1 MQEQRIALIGI
12 IVEKLEASSK
22 LNAVLHEYNAYII
35 GRMGIP
41 YRKNRISII
50 SVAVDANNAI
60 ISALSG
66 KLGMIDGLSVKTIYG
81 RNQTEP
87 QPIEIKEE

>member
-22 LNAVLHEYNAYII
+22 LNAVLHDYSAYII

-41 YRKNRISII
+41 YRKNGISII

-66 KLGMIDGLSVKTIYG
+66 KLGMIDGLSVKTIYA
-81 RNQTEP
+81 RPQTDA
-87 QPIEIKEE
+87 QPVDTKKD